1 MPLTPES
8 LPRHELNGL
17 RVRVVEA
24 ADPGLIGIAGRV
36 VVETTRTLHVED
48 RVGGESSVRQVPKT
62 GTTFEF
68 QLEDSDA
75 ASATDGAVP
84 SEDGEFVTVDGTR
97 LTARPARRSERTGD
111 PKWR

>member
-24 ADPGLIGIAGRV
+24 ADREMVGIAGRV
-36 VVETTRTLHVED
+36 VVETTGTLHVED
-48 RVGGESSVRQVPKT
+48 RTGADTRVRQVPKR

-68 QLEDSDA
+68 ELEDLDG
-75 ASATDGAVP
+75 ASVTDGAVP
-84 SEDGEFVTVDGTR
+84 SGDGEVVTVEGTR
-97 LTARPARRSERTGD
+97 LAARPARRTERRGD
-111 PKWR
+111 PRWR